1 MKLSLQD
8 LLESTLENERQVL
21 VGEQRKNVAL
31 VQQLKD
37 RDKRIK
43 DVQTEID
50 LVRSGASVDRR
61 FSEKSSP
68 TPSLSQ
74 LSIGGSFSDQNW
86 PVR

>member
-1 MKLSLQD
+1 M
-8 LLESTLENERQVL
+8 L

-37 RDKRIK
+37 RDKRIR
-43 DVQTEID
+43 DVQTELD
-50 LVRSGASVDRR
+50 LARSGLDPR

-74 LSIGGSFSDQNW
+74 LSIGGSFSEHNW
-86 PVR
+86 PVNFSLGS